1 MLPQS
6 PRSDLCWSPSLSRS
20 SPESDAAIL
29 GRHSVDAWNETA
41 LRRRASL
48 TEAETRVDKLPAY
61 QGSSCS
67 DACERG
73 DRLVSL
79 MEIDLSLAR
88 SMARRLTAAA
98 YHTPGLRLDLVKG
111 EWLKAHRRRPLQ
123 PRCRTFGCTLP
134 DLHAGL
140 HQVPP
145 VSAFDPSLPRPQR
158 PAPHARPSRR
168 WLARCASGGWYPDA
182 GLATWKWGAR
192 RWPPRSRGRRVRL
205 ERHEPEPNQS

>member
-29 GRHSVDAWNETA
+29 GRNSVDAWNETA

-73 DRLVSL
+73 DRLVSV
-79 MEIDLSLAR
+79 MEIELSLAR

-111 EWLKAHRRRPLQ
+111 EWLKAQGRRRPLQ

-140 HQVPP
+140 HQVATPFRLCPLPPPP
-145 VSAFDPSLPRPQR
+145 VKACATRTPLSQVASPLCKRRVVP
-158 PAPHARPSRR
+158 RR
-168 WLARCASGGWYPDA
+168 WA
-182 GLATWKWGAR
+182 GDLEVGSKKVATSVKRTAGSTRAA
-192 RWPPRSRGRRVRL
+192 
-205 ERHEPEPNQS
+205 

>member
-29 GRHSVDAWNETA
+29 GRNSVDAWNETA

-140 HQVPP
+140 HQVATPFRLCPLPPPP
-145 VSAFDPSLPRPQR
+145 VKACATRTPLSQVASPLCKRRVVP
-158 PAPHARPSRR
+158 RR
-168 WLARCASGGWYPDA
+168 WAGEVDVWSKKVTASAKRAA
-182 GLATWKWGAR
+182 GSA
-192 RWPPRSRGRRVRL
+192 
-205 ERHEPEPNQS
+205 